1 MCSKLKSIRLSILS
15 LFRLIKWRR
24 TTRGEGAAQVK
35 ILHLL
40 LRSEKKTQRS
50 RQLKSTVYR
59 ELCLRD
65 YLGQIGKQLLKKG
78 TLKDCIDH
86 LKIMEENFIQE
97 AVKVD

>member
-1 MCSKLKSIRLSILS
+1 M
-15 LFRLIKWRR
+15 
-24 TTRGEGAAQVK
+24 
-35 ILHLL
+35 
-40 LRSEKKTQRS
+40 
-50 RQLKSTVYR
+50 KSTVYR